1 MKNFKPMLF
10 LSFGAMLP
18 NLLWSQAPASPVL
31 MMIKF
36 RNNIPFQ
43 EVDSLKRAYSATQ
56 LDSTV
61 VTNVKLWSIPDS
73 ILNRYSGLGGTM
85 SRIETSYNAQGN
97 IKASTDS
104 LATIRLNTITPEG
117 QACFNP
123 VFPCVSNPNY
133 PVKIFV
139 IDSGI
144 DTMLAVRNE
153 LLNKYFNKNLSRNFS
168 GIGNDALDLL
178 NIQDKKGH
186 GTVISHIISQ
196 VMAKNYL
203 IGTRWGQELIML
215 RIFDSTGA
223 ASQWGVVKSL
233 SYALEQKAQVVN
245 MSINW
250 QIKKYVNLYQTT
262 ILQQIFWQL
271 RDSNILVVASA
282 GNNAHDIDRHLSTDS
297 ILYMPGNIGFDGLN
311 NEVPVSLV
319 TVAATNC
326 KDSLASFSNWG
337 TRSVP
342 AAALGVKIPA
352 IDHTGVSSFFS
363 GTSMSSAIVAGLV
376 ASRVAQVSTGSRNI
390 YNIKNLLVR
399 DCCGNSRAGLLGMV
413 QFGCTILS
421 EEEAIHPEKLSL
433 KIYPNPATDEIHV
446 NFELNSNSN
455 VQLLLQDL
463 LGRTIQTRM
472 VQGYSGKNT
481 IEWRLAQPLST
492 GLYLLTLKI
501 NQFSTTQKIKIL

>member
-1 MKNFKPMLF
+1 MKIFKPMLLLLF
-10 LSFGAMLP
+10 WGSIQ
-18 NLLWSQAPASPVL
+18 NLQSQAPANHVL

-36 RNNIPFQ
+36 RNNIPFS

-61 VTNVKLWSIPDS
+61 ITNVRLWAIPDS
-73 ILNRYSGLGGTM
+73 ILNRYRGLAGMM
-85 SRIETSYNAQGN
+85 SQIESSYNATNN

-104 LATIRLNTITPEG
+104 SVLIRLNTITPG
-117 QACFNP
+117 VQSCFNP
-123 VFPCVSNPNY
+123 QFPCISNPNF

-144 DTMLAVRNE
+144 DTVSAARNE
-153 LLNKYFNKNLSRNFS
+153 FLSKFFNKNLSRNFS
-168 GIGNDALDLL
+168 GIVDDASDLL

-186 GTVISHIISQ
+186 GTAISHIISQ
-196 VMAKNYL
+196 VMAKNQL
-203 IGTRWGQELIML
+203 LGKDWGQELVML

-250 QIKKYVNLYQTT
+250 QIKKYVNPSATT

-282 GNNAHDIDRHLSTDS
+282 GNNGRDIDRHLSTDS
-297 ILYMPGNIGFDGLN
+297 ILYMPGNLGFNGLN
-311 NEVPVSLV
+311 NPVPESLIA
-319 TVAATNC
+319 VAATNC
-326 KDSLASFSNWG
+326 KDSLAPFSNWG
-337 TRSVP
+337 ARSVP
-342 AAALGVKIPA
+342 AAALGVNIPA
-352 IDHTGVSSFFS
+352 IDHTGAPTYFS
-363 GTSMSSAIVAGLV
+363 GTSMSSAIVAGLL
-376 ASRVAQVSTGSRNI
+376 AARFSQKAMNNRNI
-390 YNIKNLLVR
+390 HNIKDLLVR

-421 EEEAIHPEKLSL
+421 EEENIHPEKHSL

-446 NFELNSNSN
+446 TFELNSNNN
-455 VQLLLQDL
+455 VQLLFEDL
-463 LGRTIQTRM
+463 LGRTIQSRTI
-472 VQGYSGKNT
+472 QGHSGKNA
-481 IEWRLAQPLST
+481 IEWRLVQPLST
-492 GLYLLTLKI
+492 GLYLLTVKI
-501 NQFSTTQKIKIL
+501 NQFSTTHKIKIL